1 MEVFRLFHRSIN
13 CCQKN
18 GHSSQVIIFATS
30 FLKPYTKMGE
40 WISLVTNL
48 FWGKVMKIIILAGGL
63 GTRISEETFDKPKP
77 MVLLDKNPI
86 LWHLMNLFVVQGFNE
101 FIISTGF
108 KNEVIDK
115 WLVELNGEIEI
126 FDDYKRYKFPKFEV
140 ITYYT
145 GLKTQTGGRIKRCME
160 RFPKQR
166 MMATYGDGLANVS
179 ISKLL
184 EFHESKKRLATVT
197 AVRPPA
203 RFGYL
208 KIEKEIVTHIGE
220 KNQAD
225 AGWINGGFFVLE
237 PEVADYVTDDAE
249 SFESGALARLAT
261 EKNLKAYLHYDFW
274 QPMDTLRE
282 KQDLAKLA
290 ELDLPPW
297 LNLENK

>member
-1 MEVFRLFHRSIN
+1 
-13 CCQKN
+13 
-18 GHSSQVIIFATS
+18 
-30 FLKPYTKMGE
+30 
-40 WISLVTNL
+40 
-48 FWGKVMKIIILAGGL
+48 MKIIILAGGL
-63 GTRISEETFDKPKP
+63 GTRISEETSDKPKP
-77 MVLLDKNPI
+77 MVLLDQNPI

-101 FIISTGF
+101 FIVATGY
-108 KNEVIDK
+108 KSEVIDT
-115 WLVELNGEIEI
+115 WLAELNGEIEI
-126 FDDYKRYKFPKFEV
+126 FEDYKKYKFPKFEV

-145 GLKTQTGGRIKRCME
+145 GLNTQTGGRIKRCME

-166 MMATYGDGLANVS
+166 MMATYGDGLANIS

-184 EFHESKKRLATVT
+184 EFHESKQKLATVT

-237 PEVADYVTDDAE
+237 PEVSDYVTGDAE
-249 SFESGALARLAT
+249 SFESGALARLAS
-261 EKNLKAYLHYDFW
+261 ENNLRAYLHYDFW

-290 ELDLPPW
+290 QLDLPPW